1 MHGSFDSHLAASS
14 VLERALAEVRKR
26 IQALDT
32 FDRLSESIETLVW
45 TAHLNLRRSEDP
57 SLPLGAAEALIQN
70 AVEALD
76 EAAATIER
84 LKQEL
89 KQAESRVAEAVQ

>member
-57 SLPLGAAEALIQN
+57 SLPLGVAEALIQN
-70 AVEALD
+70 AVGALD
-76 EAAATIER
+76 EAAVTIER